1 MHTPRNSLLST
12 LHGTLVKR
20 HHVRGLVAQKLL
32 PVSLQLND
40 CHHQIFLVGQDPRVQ
55 EAKMDLNGWWY
66 GSRWHP
72 LPAKDFGDLSWS
84 DTVRSSH
91 CDLKKK
97 VFWSKPARNGPVW
110 DETVSLAAFAE
121 RCFFG
126 KGFLNLPRPETKR
139 GKLNRIKTSSYSR
152 TNVTWFRF
160 RWIASV
166 AKAYYAWPGPVQ
178 WHGWYLSRKLAS
190 FASECVAWPMGDNRD
205 KPPALNSRTHHD
217 HHHVAA
223 IYDTIHFRVDRF
235 VISFVSRQAAVDWRE
250 MLIRTSGKIWK
261 GNIRIV
267 HAFVRWAQPI
277 QFACQ
282 MCHDYS
288 WFRYCLLHL
297 HPKVGLHA
305 GRYATSC
312 SCDVEEEEQAAVGLI
327 WIR

>member
-1 MHTPRNSLLST
+1 MAADGIRFRRKI
-12 LHGTLVKR
+12 LV
-20 HHVRGLVAQKLL
+20 
-32 PVSLQLND
+32 
-40 CHHQIFLVGQDPRVQ
+40 IFLDQ
-55 EAKMDLNGWWY
+55 
-66 GSRWHP
+66 
-72 LPAKDFGDLSWS
+72 
-84 DTVRSSH
+84 TRSGRAIVI
-91 CDLKKK
+91 LKKK

-110 DETVSLAAFAE
+110 DETVSLAAFAG

-282 MCHDYS
+282 MCHDS
-288 WFRYCLLHL
+288 DTASFTCIRRWVFMLEDML
-297 HPKVGLHA
+297 
-305 GRYATSC
+305 
-312 SCDVEEEEQAAVGLI
+312 QAAHVMSKKKNRQL
-327 WIR
+327 